1 MSDFEYFSGIVGGW
15 ILVCAFVAWLNAN
28 ERRKK

>member
-1 MSDFEYFSGIVGGW
+1 MSDVEHFAQIVGGW
-15 ILVCAFVAWLNAN
+15 ILVCAFVAWLKVN